1 MTAKKNTTK
10 HTSVRLFHISLIL
23 IKEHI
28 RDTSS
33 FLWTSA
39 APCILYFIVVQTS
52 NLPYLKQ
59 AGWFYAYISANV
71 AFFGFSFYLIG
82 RRESGFTRSF
92 IYRKEPML
100 YFLTAQMISYALMS
114 LVYASLFYLI
124 TKPLHGSY
132 SLQEYTFILACFST
146 SYLGFTLIGLIIAS
160 LPLTFSTAGTL
171 FSLLSFL
178 MLVSSYLGAAT
189 VESQHPLVM
198 LLNPLIVSTQLFHGD
213 LALGMVFPPLFM
225 LSITALYLTAKHSRI
240 QPVWSRY

>member
-1 MTAKKNTTK
+1 MTAKKSTPK
-10 HTSVRLFHISLIL
+10 HTTIRLFHISLIL

-39 APCILYFIVVQTS
+39 APCMLYFIVAGS
-52 NLPYLKQ
+52 LNLPYLKQ

-82 RRESGFTRSF
+82 RRESGFIRSF
-92 IYRKEPML
+92 IYRKVPML
-100 YFLTAQMISYALMS
+100 FFLTAQMISYALMS
-114 LVYASLFYLI
+114 LFYASLFYLI
-124 TKPLHGSY
+124 TKPLHGPY
-132 SLQEYTFILACFST
+132 SLQEYMFILACFST

-160 LPLTFSTAGTL
+160 LPLTFGTAGTL

-178 MLVSSYLGAAT
+178 MLISSFIGAAT
-189 VESQHPLVM
+189 VESQHPVVM
-198 LLNPLIVSTQLFHGD
+198 LLNPLLVSTQLFHGN
-213 LALGMVFPPLFM
+213 LALGMVFPPFFM
-225 LSITALYLTAKHSRI
+225 LSIIAIYLTAKHFRI

>member
-1 MTAKKNTTK
+1 M
-10 HTSVRLFHISLIL
+10 IL

-28 RDTSS
+28 RDISG

-39 APCILYFIVVQTS
+39 APCMLYFIVAGS
-52 NLPYLKQ
+52 LNSPYLKQ

-82 RRESGFTRSF
+82 RRESGFIRSF
-92 IYRKEPML
+92 IYRKGSML
-100 YFLTAQMISYALMS
+100 FFLTAQMISYALMS
-114 LVYASLFYLI
+114 LFYASLFYVI
-124 TKPLHGSY
+124 TKPLHGPY
-132 SLQEYTFILACFST
+132 SLQEYTFILLCFSA

-160 LPLTFSTAGTL
+160 LPLTFGTAGTL

-178 MLVSSYLGAAT
+178 MLISSYLGAAIL
-189 VESQHPLVM
+189 ESGHPVLAFI
-198 LLNPLIVSTQLFHGD
+198 NPLLLSTKLFRGE
-213 LALGMVFPPLFM
+213 LSLGMVFPPLLM

>member
-1 MTAKKNTTK
+1 MTAKKTTPK
-10 HTSVRLFHISLIL
+10 HTTIRLSHISLIL

-39 APCILYFIVVQTS
+39 APCMLYFIMAGNL

-82 RRESGFTRSF
+82 RRESGFIRSF
-92 IYRKEPML
+92 IYRKVPML
-100 YFLTAQMISYALMS
+100 FFLTAQMISYALMS
-114 LVYASLFYLI
+114 LFYASLFYLI
-124 TKPLHGSY
+124 TKPLHGPY
-132 SLQEYTFILACFST
+132 SLQEYMFILACFST

-160 LPLTFSTAGTL
+160 LPLTFGTAGTL

-178 MLVSSYLGAAT
+178 MLISSFLGAAT
-189 VESQHPLVM
+189 VESQHPVVM
-198 LLNPLIVSTQLFHGD
+198 FLNPLLVSTQLFHGN
-213 LALGMVFPPLFM
+213 LALGMVFPPFFM
-225 LSITALYLTAKHSRI
+225 LSIIAIYLTAKHFRI

>member
-1 MTAKKNTTK
+1 MTAKKTTPK
-10 HTSVRLFHISLIL
+10 HTTIRLLHISLIL

-39 APCILYFIVVQTS
+39 APCMLYFIVAGS
-52 NLPYLKQ
+52 LNLPYLKQ

-82 RRESGFTRSF
+82 RRESGFIRSF
-92 IYRKEPML
+92 IYRKVPML
-100 YFLTAQMISYALMS
+100 FFLTAQMVSYALMS
-114 LVYASLFYLI
+114 LFYASLFYLI
-124 TKPLHGSY
+124 TKPLHGPY
-132 SLQEYTFILACFST
+132 SLQEYMFILACFST

-160 LPLTFSTAGTL
+160 LPLTFGTAGTL

-178 MLVSSYLGAAT
+178 MLISSFLGAAT
-189 VESQHPLVM
+189 VESQHPVVM
-198 LLNPLIVSTQLFHGD
+198 LLNPLLVSTQLFHGN
-213 LALGMVFPPLFM
+213 LALGMVFPPFFM
-225 LSITALYLTAKHSRI
+225 LSIIAIYLTAKHFRI